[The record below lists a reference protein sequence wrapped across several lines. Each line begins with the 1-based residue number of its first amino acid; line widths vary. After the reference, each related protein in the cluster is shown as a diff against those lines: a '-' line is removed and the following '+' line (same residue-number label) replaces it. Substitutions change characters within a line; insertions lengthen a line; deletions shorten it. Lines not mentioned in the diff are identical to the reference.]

1 MLVLK
6 CFWKI
11 GLLADL
17 VILIGLLEVISGIA
31 LFVGVLTKIPSIFF
45 IIEMIGSTMVA
56 ILPGGFMAIC
66 SGPLLVVIS
75 VSLTTTIEW
84 NVLKR
89 ELFPKAKEILLHQ

>member
-1 MLVLK
+1 LLVLK

-11 GLLADL
+11 GLLTDL